1 MTKSTQKTPE
11 TSKCT
16 LEKNSDTGKYTQQKP
31 DTIRAMFSTIAD
43 NYDKTNQ
50 VISLRLH
57 QRWNQ
62 QLIDAVAPKGTEYSS
77 LLDLC
82 AGTGEVGFSWLQKQI
97 GPKKAILLDFCQEML
112 DVAKKKAQ
120 NRNFSKHSIDYLQ
133 ADAQFI
139 PLPDESVDFAT
150 IAYGIRNVKEPRLC
164 AHEVF
169 RVLKPGGRF
178 GILELTEPKNP
189 FLRFAHTFYTRKVM
203 PVLGDLLTSNGDAYR
218 YLANSV
224 HLFIKPD
231 ELENILRLS
240 GFKQT
245 SRQPLMGGIAH
256 IIIAEKN

>member
-1 MTKSTQKTPE
+1 MTKIPKE
-11 TSKCT
+11 TS
-16 LEKNSDTGKYTQQKP
+16 EASKYTQQKP
-31 DTIRAMFSTIAD
+31 ETIRAMFSTIAN

-57 QRWNQ
+57 QRWNK
-62 QLIDAVAPKGTEYSS
+62 QLIDAVAPKETQFNS

-82 AGTGEVGFSWLQKQI
+82 AGTGEVGFSWLQKQAH
-97 GPKKAILLDFCQEML
+97 PKKAILLDFCQEML
-112 DVAKKKAQ
+112 DVAKKKAE
-120 NRNFSKHSIDYLQ
+120 NLNLKNHSIDYLQ

-139 PLPDESVDFAT
+139 PLPDQSVDFAT

-169 RVLKPGGRF
+169 RVLRPGGRF

-218 YLANSV
+218 YLASSV

-231 ELENILRLS
+231 ELEHVLKLS
-240 GFKQT
+240 GFKKT
-245 SRQPLMGGIAH
+245 WRQPLMGGVAH
-256 IIIAEKN
+256 ILVAEK